1 MNKMT
6 LRWCNFS
13 GVAFLVMWLVG
24 FLFFARVVPPP
35 SPDAS
40 ATQVAQF
47 FAQHTGG
54 IRFGIMLTL
63 FVSPLYA
70 SWSAAIAAQMKRMPG
85 VYPVLADLQLVLGG
99 LTVLVFMIPAL
110 LLEVAAFRPDRA
122 PGAIQTLDDIA
133 WMMFIGMGATAILQP
148 AIIAVAI
155 FQDRGENPVLPRW
168 VGYLNVWTVLL
179 FLPGPFCVFFK
190 TGPLAWDGVFPWWI
204 PFVVFALWML
214 VMIIVLHRSI
224 NRYEGSPITSAAVDA
239 EISQRITEIVDA
251 KIDALRLELT
261 RTDRSA

>member
-1 MNKMT
+1 MT

-24 FLFFARVVPPP
+24 FVFFAQVVPPP
-35 SPDAS
+35 SPQES
-40 ATQVAQF
+40 AIQVAGF
-47 FAQHTGG
+47 FGEHAGG
-54 IRFGIMLTL
+54 IRFGLLLTL

-70 SWSAAIAAQMKRMPG
+70 SWSAAIAAQMKRMSG
-85 VYPVLADLQLVLGG
+85 VHPVLADLQLVLGG

-122 PGAIQTLDDIA
+122 PGTIQTLDDIA

-155 FQDRGENPVLPRW
+155 FQDRGVVPVLPRW
-168 VGYLNVWTVLL
+168 VGYLNLWTVLL
-179 FLPGPFCVFFK
+179 FLPGPLCVFFK
-190 TGPLAWDGVFPWWI
+190 TGPLAWDGIFTWWI

-214 VMIIVLHRSI
+214 VMIAVVHRSI
-224 NRYEGSPITSAAVDA
+224 SRCEHPPIASAAVDA
-239 EISQRITEIVDA
+239 EIGQQITQLVDA

-261 RTDRSA
+261 QKDLSR